1 MITIGRWGAL
11 FPLFLKRTLKKQ
23 QSLALNVLDALRRL
37 LGAEY
42 FPFFLAV
49 MAVVLTAS
57 TLGRG
62 WIGDDVIHRSIL
74 LSSTLGEAVRS
85 LFTFLSPE
93 RNLALMDAGTA
104 PWWTLPE
111 VRVSFFRP
119 LAVLTHWLDYRLW
132 PEVPVLM
139 HAQSILWY
147 AALCLVAARFYRR
160 FLGHTWVAGLAALL
174 FTVDSAHVNAVAS
187 LSSRNVLLTGLFGML
202 VLVAHDRW
210 RREHWT
216 AGALWGPFLLA
227 LALLSAEAGVAVGA
241 YLAAYALFIDRSP
254 WRQRIA
260 SLLPYL
266 AVVVVWRLVYQS
278 LGYGSWG
285 SGFYVDP
292 GQEPLR
298 FARLALERVPLLLLG
313 QWAGA
318 DPGLYTALSVRT
330 DVVFWPFA
338 LLFLLSLGVVLWPL
352 LRRNRQ
358 ASFLALG
365 MLLATVPA
373 SAIRIP
379 SGRLLIFVGLGA
391 LGLMAQFFGGMLD
404 RAGWLV
410 RFRPWRI
417 LAWILCAALLWIHLV
432 VSPVSMTA
440 AVGVQDPFFENM
452 VNLEPLSEA
461 KPEVVV
467 IVNIPSPGHVIY
479 IPDARRAEGEEA
491 PAHLRVLAPGCFGV
505 EMTRV
510 DTSTLLVRPDHG
522 YLIPPG
528 EGIGESADDLPPAHL
543 AYAYQ
548 YGDSFFRGQEFPMA
562 LGERVEL
569 TGMTV
574 TVTRM
579 TADGR
584 PAEALVRFSRPL
596 EDPTIQWLYWDWQRE
611 TYALFDLPTVGQT
624 VRVSGPFDEAR

>member
-1 MITIGRWGAL
+1 MISIDRWRVF
-11 FPLFLKRTLKKQ
+11 FPLRLKRALKRQ
-23 QSLALNVLDALRRL
+23 GAQALNALDALRRL
-37 LGAEY
+37 LAAEH
-42 FPFFLAV
+42 FPFLLAV
-49 MAVVLTAS
+49 LAVVLTAS

-62 WIGDDVIHRSIL
+62 WVGDDVIHRSIL
-74 LSSTLGEAVRS
+74 LSSTLGQSMRS

-93 RNLALMDAGTA
+93 RNPALMDAGTA

-111 VRVSFFRP
+111 ARISFFRP

-132 PEVPVLM
+132 PDVPLLM

-147 AALCLVAARFYRR
+147 ALLCLVAARFYRR
-160 FLGHTWVAGLAALL
+160 FVGHSWIAGLAALL

-202 VLVAHDRW
+202 VLLAHDRW
-210 RREHWT
+210 RRERWK

-227 LALLSAEAGVAVGA
+227 LALLSAEASVAVGA
-241 YLAAYALFIDRSP
+241 YLAAYALFLDRGP
-254 WRQRIA
+254 WRQRVV

-266 AVVVVWRLVYQS
+266 AVVVLWRVVYQS
-278 LGYGSWG
+278 MGYGAWG

-292 GQEPLR
+292 AQEPLR
-298 FARLALERVPLLLLG
+298 FARLMLERVPLLLLG

-338 LLFLLSLGVVLWPL
+338 FLFLLAVGVVLWPL
-352 LRRNRQ
+352 LRRDRQ
-358 ASFLALG
+358 ACFLALG
-365 MLLATVPA
+365 MLLSTVPA
-373 SAIRIP
+373 CAIRIP

-404 RAGWLV
+404 RMAWLPAH
-410 RFRPWRI
+410 RLWRVP
-417 LAWILCAALLWIHLV
+417 AWILCAALLWIHLV

-440 AVGVQDPFFENM
+440 AVGVQDPFFENI
-452 VNLEPLSEA
+452 VDLEPLSEA
-461 KPEVVV
+461 RPEVVV
-467 IVNIPSPGHVIY
+467 IVNIPSPGHIIY
-479 IPDARRAEGEEA
+479 IPDARRVEGEEA
-491 PAHLRVLAPGCFGV
+491 PAHLRVLSPGCFGV
-505 EMTRV
+505 EVTRV
-510 DTSTLLVRPDHG
+510 DTTTLLVRPDHG

-528 EGIGESADDLPPAHL
+528 EGIGESVDDLPPAHL

-548 YGDSFFRGQEFPMA
+548 YGDSFFRSHEFPMA

-569 TGMTV
+569 TSMTV

-579 TADGR
+579 TDDGR
-584 PAEALVRFSRPL
+584 PAEVLVSFSRPL
-596 EDPTIQWLYWDWQRE
+596 EDPSIQWLYWDWQRE
-611 TYALFDLPTVGQT
+611 AYALFDLPAVGQT
-624 VRVSGPFDEAR
+624 VRVDGPFDE